1 MRSIR
6 PALLVLALGGA
17 ALWNAPAKADAF
29 TPAFIADDGES
40 AVCQLL
46 NVGKKAVQVQI
57 EIRYGNGVVASE
69 SDLLTAEPGNRVSH
83 SIEGTNSSRV
93 YCAFVGKL
101 KPKTVRVAGEVLIN
115 ADGGQTKLVVPGF

>member
-6 PALLVLALGGA
+6 LALLALALAGA
-17 ALWNAPAKADAF
+17 ALWNAPARADAF

-46 NVGKKAVQVQI
+46 NVGKKPVEVQI
-57 EIRYGNGVVASE
+57 QIRYGNGNVASE
-69 SDLLTAEPGNRVSH
+69 SDLLTVAPGNQVSH
-83 SIEGTNSSRV
+83 SVEGTNSSRF

-101 KPKTVRVAGEVLIN
+101 KPKTVRVAGEVLISGT
-115 ADGGQTKLVVPGF
+115 GGQTKVVVPGF

>member
-6 PALLVLALGGA
+6 LGPLALVLASA
-17 ALWNAPAKADAF
+17 ALWNGPARADAF

-46 NVGKKAVQVQI
+46 NVGKKPVEVQI
-57 EIRYGNGVVASE
+57 QIRYGNGTVASE
-69 SDLLTAEPGNRVSH
+69 SDLLTAAPGNYVSH
-83 SIEGTNSSRV
+83 LVEGTNSSRF

-101 KPKTVRVAGEVLIN
+101 KPKTVRVAGEVLIS
-115 ADGGQTKLVVPGF
+115 ATGGQTKVVVPGF